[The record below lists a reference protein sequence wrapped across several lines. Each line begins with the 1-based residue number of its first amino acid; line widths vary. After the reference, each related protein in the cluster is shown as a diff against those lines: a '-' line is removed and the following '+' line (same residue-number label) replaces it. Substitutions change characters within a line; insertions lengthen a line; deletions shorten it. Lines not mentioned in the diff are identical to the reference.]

1 MMKVSIVIPV
11 YNTENYVGDCVESAL
26 NQSYE
31 DIEIL
36 VVNDGSTDST
46 GSILEKYKDRVKIFD
61 KKNEGT
67 ASALNT
73 GIKNMTG
80 EWFKWLSAD
89 DLLKPDAIEKLVS
102 EIKKLGSDAQNYIFY
117 SSYDF
122 IDKNGHQIDVF
133 NEPNYNSINS
143 FERNVILLDHYYG
156 NGTTSIMHK
165 SIFYECGMFDEA
177 LRYKD
182 DYEFWLRCCVL
193 FDYKLHLIDGNLAQ
207 YRIHE
212 SQLTKKRYG
221 DSLEQINF
229 IRSKIIEQ
237 LSPVLQAK
245 YRDALKKYQKQ
256 KPLKIKIRRKIRDVM
271 FSILPKN
278 VFGRILQMYM
288 ERKKI
293 RN

>member
-1 MMKVSIVIPV
+1 MKISIVIPV
-11 YNTENYVGDCVESAL
+11 YNTENYIGNCIKSAL

-46 GSILEKYKDRVKIFD
+46 GSILEKYKDRIKIFN

-73 GIKNMTG
+73 GIKNMAG

-102 EIKKLGSDAQNYIFY
+102 EIKKLGDDAQNCIFY
-117 SSYDF
+117 SNHDL
-122 IDKNGHQIDVF
+122 IDENGHQIAVYE
-133 NEPNYNSINS
+133 EPNYNSFEP

-156 NGTTSIMHK
+156 NGTTSMMHK
-165 SIFYECGMFDEA
+165 SIFDECGMFDET
-177 LRYKD
+177 LEYKD
-182 DYEFWLRCCVL
+182 DYEFWLRCCIL
-193 FDYKLHLIDGNLAQ
+193 FHYKLHLIDENLAQ
-207 YRIHE
+207 YRIHA

-221 DSLEQINF
+221 DSLEQIDF
-229 IRSKIIEQ
+229 IRSKIIKQ

-271 FSILPKN
+271 FSLLPKN
-278 VFGRILQMYM
+278 IFSRILQIYM

-293 RN
+293 KN

>member
-1 MMKVSIVIPV
+1 MRVSIIIPV
-11 YNTENYVGDCVESAL
+11 YNTENYIENCVESVL

-46 GSILEKYKDRVKIFD
+46 GSILEKYRNRIQIFS
-61 KKNEGT
+61 KKNAGT
-67 ASALNT
+67 ASALNM

-89 DLLKPDAIEKLVS
+89 DLLKPDAIEKLVL
-102 EIKKLGSDAQNYIFY
+102 EIKKLGNDAQNRIFY
-117 SSYDF
+117 SNYDL

-133 NEPNYNSINS
+133 EGPNYNSLEP

-165 SIFYECGMFDEA
+165 SIFDECGMFDEI
-177 LRYKD
+177 LEYKD
-182 DYEFWLRCCVL
+182 DYEFWLRCCIL
-193 FDYKLHLIDGNLAQ
+193 FDYKLHLIDENLAQ

-212 SQLTKKRYG
+212 SQLTKTRYG

-229 IRSKIIEQ
+229 IRSKIIKQ
-237 LSPVLQAK
+237 LSPTLQTK

-256 KPLKIKIRRKIRDVM
+256 KPLKIKIRRQVRDVI

-278 VFGRILQMYM
+278 AFNKILQTYM
-288 ERKKI
+288 KRKDVK
-293 RN
+293 N

>member
-1 MMKVSIVIPV
+1 MRVSIIIPV
-11 YNTENYVGDCVESAL
+11 YNTENYIENCIESVL

-46 GSILEKYKDRVKIFD
+46 GSILEKYRNRIQIFS
-61 KKNEGT
+61 KKNAGT
-67 ASALNT
+67 ASALNM

-89 DLLKPDAIEKLVS
+89 DLLKPGAIEKLVL
-102 EIKKLGSDAQNYIFY
+102 EIKKLGNDAQNCIFY
-117 SSYDF
+117 SNYDL

-133 NEPNYNSINS
+133 EGPNYNSLEP

-165 SIFYECGMFDEA
+165 SIFDECGMFDET
-177 LRYKD
+177 LGYKD
-182 DYEFWLRCCVL
+182 DYDFWLRCCVL
-193 FDYKLHLIDGNLAQ
+193 FDYKLHLIDENLAQ

-212 SQLTKKRYG
+212 SQLTKTRYG

-229 IRSKIIEQ
+229 IRSKIIKQ
-237 LSPVLQAK
+237 LSPALQTK

-256 KPLKIKIRRKIRDVM
+256 KPLKIKIRRQVRDVI

-278 VFGRILQMYM
+278 ASNRILQTYM
-288 ERKKI
+288 KRKDVK
-293 RN
+293 N

>member
-1 MMKVSIVIPV
+1 MRVSIIIPV
-11 YNTENYVGDCVESAL
+11 YNTENYIENCIESVL

-46 GSILEKYKDRVKIFD
+46 GSILEKYRNRIQIFN
-61 KKNEGT
+61 KKNAGT
-67 ASALNT
+67 ASALNM

-89 DLLKPDAIEKLVS
+89 DLLKPDSIEKLVL
-102 EIKKLGSDAQNYIFY
+102 EIKKLGDDAQNCIFY
-117 SSYDF
+117 SNYDL
-122 IDKNGHQIDVF
+122 IGENGHQITVSE
-133 NEPNYNSINS
+133 EPNYNSLEP

-156 NGTTSIMHK
+156 NGTTSMVHK
-165 SIFYECGMFDEA
+165 SIFDECGMFDEI
-177 LRYKD
+177 LEYKD

-193 FDYKLHLIDGNLAQ
+193 FDYKLHLIDENLAQ

-212 SQLTKKRYG
+212 SQLTKTRYG
-221 DSLEQINF
+221 DSLEQIDF
-229 IRSKIIEQ
+229 IRSKIIRQ
-237 LSPVLQAK
+237 LSPALQTK

-278 VFGRILQMYM
+278 AFNRILQTYM
-288 ERKKI
+288 KRKDVK
-293 RN
+293 N

>member
-1 MMKVSIVIPV
+1 MRVSIIIPV
-11 YNTENYVGDCVESAL
+11 YNTENYIENCVESVL

-46 GSILEKYKDRVKIFD
+46 DSILKKYRNRIQIFN
-61 KKNEGT
+61 KKNAGT
-67 ASALNT
+67 ASALNM

-89 DLLKPDAIEKLVS
+89 DLLKPDAIKKLVL
-102 EIKKLGSDAQNYIFY
+102 EMKKLGDDAQNCIFY
-117 SSYDF
+117 SNYDL

-133 NEPNYNSINS
+133 EGPNYNSLEP

-165 SIFYECGMFDEA
+165 SIFDECGMFDET
-177 LRYKD
+177 LGYKD
-182 DYEFWLRCCVL
+182 DYEFWLRCCIL
-193 FDYKLHLIDGNLAQ
+193 FDYKLHLIDENLAQ

-212 SQLTKKRYG
+212 SQLTKTRYG

-229 IRSKIIEQ
+229 IRSKIIKQ
-237 LSPVLQAK
+237 LSPALQTK

-256 KPLKIKIRRKIRDVM
+256 KPLKIKIRRQVRDVI

-278 VFGRILQMYM
+278 ASNRILQTYM
-288 ERKKI
+288 KRKDVK
-293 RN
+293 N

>member
-1 MMKVSIVIPV
+1 MRVSIIIPV
-11 YNTENYVGDCVESAL
+11 YNTENYIENCIESVL

-46 GSILEKYKDRVKIFD
+46 GSILEKYRNRIQIFN
-61 KKNEGT
+61 KKNAGT
-67 ASALNT
+67 ASALNM

-89 DLLKPDAIEKLVS
+89 DLLKSDSIEKLVL
-102 EIKKLGSDAQNYIFY
+102 EIKKLGDDAQNCIFY
-117 SSYDF
+117 SNYDL
-122 IDKNGHQIDVF
+122 IDENGHQIAVSE
-133 NEPNYNSINS
+133 EPNYNSLEP

-156 NGTTSIMHK
+156 NGTTSMMHK
-165 SIFYECGMFDEA
+165 SIFDECGMFDEI
-177 LRYKD
+177 LEYKD

-193 FDYKLHLIDGNLAQ
+193 FDYKLHLTDENLAQ

-212 SQLTKKRYG
+212 SQLTKTRYG

-229 IRSKIIEQ
+229 IRSKIIKQ
-237 LSPVLQAK
+237 LSPALQTK
-245 YRDALKKYQKQ
+245 YRDALKKYRKQ
-256 KPLKIKIRRKIRDVM
+256 KPLKIKIRRQVRDVI

-278 VFGRILQMYM
+278 ASNRILQTYM
-288 ERKKI
+288 KRKDVK
-293 RN
+293 N

>member
-1 MMKVSIVIPV
+1 MRVSIIIPV
-11 YNTENYVGDCVESAL
+11 YNTENYIENCIESVL

-46 GSILEKYKDRVKIFD
+46 DSILKKYRNRIQIFN
-61 KKNEGT
+61 KKNAGT
-67 ASALNT
+67 ASALNM

-89 DLLKPDAIEKLVS
+89 DLLKPDAIKKLVL
-102 EIKKLGSDAQNYIFY
+102 EIKKLGDDAQNCIFY
-117 SSYDF
+117 SNYDL

-133 NEPNYNSINS
+133 EEPNYNSLEP

-156 NGTTSIMHK
+156 NGTTSMMHK
-165 SIFYECGMFDEA
+165 SIFDECGMFDEI
-177 LRYKD
+177 LEYKD
-182 DYEFWLRCCVL
+182 DYDFWLRCCIL
-193 FDYKLHLIDGNLAQ
+193 FDYKLHLIDENLAQ

-212 SQLTKKRYG
+212 SQLTKTRYG
-221 DSLEQINF
+221 DSLEQIDF
-229 IRSKIIEQ
+229 IRSKIIKQ
-237 LSPVLQAK
+237 LSPALQTK

-256 KPLKIKIRRKIRDVM
+256 KPLKIKIRRQVRDVI

-278 VFGRILQMYM
+278 ASNRILQTYM
-288 ERKKI
+288 KRKDVK
-293 RN
+293 N